1 MYCPSCGSNNLPD
14 IKFCTRCGTN
24 LGVVSEALTGK
35 TAGRTG
41 ADDRVAKLLRDYYQG
56 RRDTITGAVIIPAGL
71 LVMAIMMAAGLK
83 PIGAFFIICWMFF
96 WGASALASGL
106 GKWIAAKGELKA
118 FGHDPQSRIQGALPL
133 QVVPASLEEL
143 PPSGYSTGPV
153 DSPGSVTEHTT
164 RQLDERGHAPPIERG
179 HDQGSVGGG

>member
-35 TAGRTG
+35 ISGKTG
-41 ADDRVAKLLRDYYQG
+41 VDDRVAKLLKDYYRG
-56 RRDTITGAVIIPAGL
+56 RRDTITGAAIIPAGL

-96 WGASALASGL
+96 WGAGALANGI
-106 GKWIAAKGELKA
+106 GKWLASKSELKA
-118 FGHDPQSRIQGALPL
+118 LGYGSQSQFQGALR
-133 QVVPASLEEL
+133 QQGVPAPLPESL
-143 PPSGYSTGPV
+143 PSAYSTGPV
-153 DSPGSVTEHTT
+153 DSPASVTEHTT
-164 RQLDERGHAPPIERG
+164 RQLDKGAHTPPSELG
-179 HDQGSVGGG
+179 QDQSR